1 VNVLQC
7 PKCGA
12 DLNELNPTCECCVQP
27 VADHPTNESAAA
39 EELEQNSHEDLLRLF
54 VGKNHAYY
62 MKNWEQKNSWNGA
75 AFLVAPLWLG
85 YRKMYGYVFLYAIA
99 VFLLNY
105 LLLLS
110 DFSDWMN
117 FFFSLGLAVFTGFKG
132 NDLYRRNAEN
142 HIARLQGNYNNAADL
157 EHQVETTG
165 GTSGAGAFLAFLVM
179 FAYTMF
185 RQEMLGF

>member
-1 VNVLQC
+1 MQC

-12 DLNELNPTCECCVQP
+12 DLNEHKLTCEGCAQP
-27 VADHPTNESAAA
+27 VSDHPTNESAAA
-39 EELEQNSHEDLLRLF
+39 EELKQKSHEDLLRLF

-85 YRKMYGYVFLYAIA
+85 YRKMYGYVFFYVIA

-105 LLLLS
+105 IMLLTLYSLWIPFLLS
-110 DFSDWMN
+110 
-117 FFFSLGLAVFTGFKG
+117 LGFATLTGFKG

-142 HIARLQGNYNNAADL
+142 HITRLQGNYNNAADL

-165 GTSGAGAFLAFLVM
+165 GTSGTGAFLAFIVM

-185 RQEMLGF
+185 CQEMLGF